1 MARAPT
7 LAFLKTEA
15 GAGLIL
21 AAAAAAAL
29 AMANSSLRGE
39 YFAFIGR
46 PIPIELG
53 AFTETRSLASW
64 VKDGLMAVFFLVVGM
79 EIKFE
84 VLRGE
89 LASPRRLAMPLLAA
103 LGGAVVPALVFLAM
117 NLGPGGA
124 PAAWPTPTAT
134 DIAFALAALA
144 IVAPRMPAALRVFLL
159 TLALAD
165 DLAAVTLAAVLHAPT
180 IHAAALTGAGAALIG
195 LVGLSLWRRAPFLF
209 YAAGF
214 ALVWGFTLKSSVST
228 SLAGLACALA
238 VPVGTRRP
246 GQESVLKFFMDSLHP
261 YVAFAILP
269 LYAFTAAGFSFSP
282 MSGASIA
289 SALPLGIALAL
300 VVGKPVGVFGSASLA
315 VALRLARRPAG
326 TAWLEV
332 LGVAMLCGVGFTL
345 SLFVGAMT
353 VNPADGAIQD
363 QLRLGVIAGSLASA
377 VAGGVILLLAQRART
392 ARGEDRRE

>member
-7 LAFLKTEA
+7 LSFLKTEA

-39 YFAFIGR
+39 YFAFIAR
-46 PIPIELG
+46 PIAIQIGPFAEIL
-53 AFTETRSLASW
+53 SLAGW

-89 LASPRRLAMPLLAA
+89 LASARRLAMPLLAA
-103 LGGAVVPALVFLAM
+103 LGGALVPALVYLAI

-134 DIAFALAALA
+134 DLAFALAALA

-165 DLAAVTLAAVLHAPT
+165 DLAAVMLAAALYAPT
-180 IHAAALTGAGAALIG
+180 IHATALAGAGGALIG
-195 LVGLSLWRRAPFLF
+195 LIALSRWRRAPFLF

-214 ALVWGFTLKSSVST
+214 ALVWGFTLKSGIST
-228 SLAGLACALA
+228 SLAGVACAFA

-246 GQESVLKFFMDSLHP
+246 GQDSVLKFFMDSLHP

-269 LYAFTAAGFSFSP
+269 LYAFTAAGFSLSRL
-282 MSGASIA
+282 SGASIA
-289 SALPLGIALAL
+289 DALPLGIAAAL
-300 VVGKPVGVFGSASLA
+300 VVGKPVGVFGAASLA
-315 VALRLARRPAG
+315 AALRLARRPAG
-326 TAWLEV
+326 TTWLEL

-345 SLFVGAMT
+345 SLFIGALT
-353 VNPADGAIQD
+353 TDPTNALTQD
-363 QLRLGVIAGSLASA
+363 QLRLGVIAGSLGSTVLGGA
-377 VAGGVILLLAQRART
+377 VLRLAQRARA
-392 ARGEDRRE
+392 ARGEDGRD